1 MRPVV
6 FALPLILAA
15 AVAHADEPNAGD
27 RETARIAF
35 ADGNKLRDEGNV
47 RGALEKYK
55 AAFALAPTPVT
66 ALEVG
71 RAESD
76 LGQLVEAR
84 EVLLRVES
92 IPAKNESPKAQ

>member
-1 MRPVV
+1 MRRVL
-6 FALPLILAA
+6 FALPLVLVAA
-15 AVAHADEPNAGD
+15 SARADDANAGD

-66 ALEVG
+66 A
-71 RAESD
+71 
-76 LGQLVEAR
+76 
-84 EVLLRVES
+84 
-92 IPAKNESPKAQ
+92 